1 MRSLVLG
8 VLVCS
13 FPAFA
18 QWMEDCGLEPPEGAP
33 IYPLEQKVWEP
44 TITADTPAI
53 VRPERHT
60 PRIGG
65 SAASHVTGVGALA
78 GKVIYLSPGHGFTWE
93 AGLSAWRTQRGNTND
108 IVEDLV
114 SIETLSQYLM
124 PMLLNA
130 GARVVPVREL
140 DLQTNL
146 VLLDNGEPGYAE
158 NGDAASFIDSTAK
171 GWRRPTFPMAGDFL
185 PFEGTNRL
193 MLASATPTASAS
205 YTLTVPADGYY
216 EVSVSYT
223 PFSARVT
230 DAHYEVV
237 HAGGSTEFRVN
248 QQRHGNTW
256 VQLGRF
262 YFRASQP
269 ARVIVHNDSA
279 NPAGRNVSLDA
290 VKLGGGMGL
299 IDRGMGTSGRP
310 RFEESSRYQA
320 QWAGAPMSVWAPSSN
335 APSADRNND
344 VGTRSRFTAWVHE
357 PGEDAVYVA
366 WHTNASGATPA
377 TAVGT
382 ITFVYGPN
390 PVDGTLNFTGVD
402 GGMQL
407 ATSIHSELMNDFKQD
422 AGWNQ
427 PTWRDRQ
434 VRSAN
439 FGELNPNNN
448 PETPSVLLELAFH
461 DAAADAAHL
470 KEPGFR
476 YIAARAIAQGII
488 RYFANKDGVPV
499 RLPPEP
505 PTHLAALNQ
514 SNGDVVVRWRAS
526 PVDSQNVRGNAAQA
540 YRVYS
545 SDDGLA
551 WDNGVDV
558 AATSVRLPLPANA
571 ARYFRVT
578 ALNDGGESFP
588 SAVVGARRPS
598 PGAPFV
604 LVVNGYDRLEAAI
617 GKTESFASTYA
628 LGNVLRIFVEK
639 MNDGSA
645 ARLTGAALSAN
656 SVGFDTAETDAV
668 TSTDVPVAPYSLL
681 TWFVGRGKQG
691 GAATTAAEQ
700 GVINDFRTRNLP
712 VFLTGDATAAAAF
725 LSSTFSATAGAAT
738 GSLTVNGAGALMG
751 VPAIVLDDGNNG
763 SFATGTPP
771 LLSPAGAAVSLGS
784 YMGGGNA
791 AVGTPAQSVAFG
803 FPFETIVGEAQRTE
817 VMRRVLLFLGPGDF
831 DGGVIDLDAG
841 TPIDGGFDAGVV
853 EPVDAGQPDS
863 GVSDD
868 GGTGGGGG
876 AMPLGG
882 GAGGGGGEPPRV
894 PVLGLQGGGCSSAPF
909 ELFGLFVLLVV
920 RRRRS

>member
-1 MRSLVLG
+1 MRLLVFG

-13 FPAFA
+13 FTAAA
-18 QWMEDCGLEPPEGAP
+18 QWADDCGLEPPEGVT
-33 IYPLEQKVWEP
+33 IYPHEPKVWEP
-44 TITADTPAI
+44 TITPDSPAV
-53 VRPERHT
+53 VRPERRT

-65 SAASHVTGVGALA
+65 SASSHVTGVGALA

-93 AGLSAWRTQRGNTND
+93 TGAWRTQRGNTND

-124 PMLLNA
+124 PLLLNA

-146 VLLDNGEPGYAE
+146 VLLDNGEPGYSE
-158 NGDAASFIDSTAK
+158 NGDAASFIDSSAK

-185 PFEGTNRL
+185 PFDGTNRL

-237 HAGGSTEFRVN
+237 HAGGTTGFRVN

-269 ARVIVHNDSA
+269 ARVVVHNDSA
-279 NPAGRNVSLDA
+279 NPTGKNVSLDA
-290 VKLGGGMGL
+290 VKLGGGMGF
-299 IDRGMGTSGRP
+299 IDRGMGVSGRP

-320 QWAGAPMSVWAPSSN
+320 QWAGAPISVWAPSSN
-335 APSADRNND
+335 TPSADRTND
-344 VGTRSRFTAWVHE
+344 INTRPRFTAWMHE

-366 WHTNASGATPA
+366 WHTNAANAS
-377 TAVGT
+377 AVGT

-407 ATSIHSELMNDFKQD
+407 ANAIHTELMNDFKQD

-448 PETPSVLLELAFH
+448 PDTPSVLLEIAFH

-476 YIAARAIAQGII
+476 YVAARAIAQGII
-488 RYFANKDGVPV
+488 KYFANKDGVPV

-514 SNGDVVVRWRAS
+514 SNGDAVVRWRS
-526 PVDSQNVRGNAAQA
+526 PPVDSQNVRGNAAQA

-558 AATSVRLPLPANA
+558 ATTSLRLPLPAA
-571 ARYFRVT
+571 AAKYFRVT
-578 ALNDGGESFP
+578 ALNEGGESFP
-588 SAVVGARRPS
+588 SAVVGARRPTA
-598 PGAPFV
+598 GQPFV
-604 LVVNGYDRLEAAI
+604 LIVNGFDRLEAAI
-617 GKTESFASTYA
+617 GKTETFPAAYG
-628 LGNVLRIFVEK
+628 LGDVLRIFVEK

-645 ARLTGAALSAN
+645 ARLTGAALDAN
-656 SVGFDTAETDAV
+656 SVGFDTAESDAV
-668 TSTDVPVAPYSLL
+668 TAVDVPLAPYSLL

-691 GAATTAAEQ
+691 GAALTSLEQ
-700 GVINDFRTRNLP
+700 GVVTDFRTRNLP
-712 VFLTGDATAAAAF
+712 VFFSGDGVAASAFLSATFSGMAPGTTGSLSVTGAGPLMACPASRSTTATAA
-725 LSSTFSATAGAAT
+725 LSMRARHLRSTRRARRSRSAATARAVT
-738 GSLTVNGAGALMG
+738 RPLALPG
-751 VPAIVLDDGNNG
+751 
-763 SFATGTPP
+763 
-771 LLSPAGAAVSLGS
+771 
-784 YMGGGNA
+784 
-791 AVGTPAQSVAFG
+791 
-803 FPFETIVGEAQRTE
+803 
-817 VMRRVLLFLGPGDF
+817 RR
-831 DGGVIDLDAG
+831 
-841 TPIDGGFDAGVV
+841 
-853 EPVDAGQPDS
+853 
-863 GVSDD
+863 
-868 GGTGGGGG
+868 
-876 AMPLGG
+876 
-882 GAGGGGGEPPRV
+882 
-894 PVLGLQGGGCSSAPF
+894 CSSASPSRRWSAQRSAQRSCV
-909 ELFGLFVLLVV
+909 GCWVSSRLV
-920 RRRRS
+920 RLMAASSTSTQARRSTAASTQGSSSLSTQVNLIRA